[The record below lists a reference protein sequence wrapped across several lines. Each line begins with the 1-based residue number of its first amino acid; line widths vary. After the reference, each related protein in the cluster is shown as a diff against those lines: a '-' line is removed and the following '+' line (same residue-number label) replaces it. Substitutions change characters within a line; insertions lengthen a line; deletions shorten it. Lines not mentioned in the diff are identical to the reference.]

1 VYDLV
6 SGEVGPL
13 LGFNLAGGACLY
25 SGSTSAY
32 ADTRAGPALGLMRL
46 IKRSIN
52 RNSIM
57 NPSNIFSV

>member
-1 VYDLV
+1 VRRTILV
-6 SGEVGPL
+6 LPEARAEAFAL
-13 LGFNLAGGACLY
+13 LERLTAAARRF
-25 SGSTSAY
+25 
-32 ADTRAGPALGLMRL
+32 GPALGLMRL